1 MTWMNKSANAQQQ
14 SPDTLSDS
22 AARAAYDLLTAEDD
36 GRVCRDIPEALCDEQ
51 PRNFSTHVLSLSL
64 TKTADALLNPK
75 LILSWILTTLGA
87 SQFVGLLVPIREAGA
102 LLPQLFI
109 AGRIRNMPRRK
120 YAWAIGSA
128 LQGLCAGGMAIAALL
143 LEGAALGWTI
153 ISLLTLLALS
163 RSICS
168 VSYKDVLG
176 KTVGKTR
183 RGTATG
189 SAATVAAAMTIAY
202 AVLIASGLFDKINI
216 VIIGLIFAALFW
228 LTAGFLFSTLKETAG
243 ATEGGANPVSVAR
256 ENLRYLIDD
265 RELRLFIITRSLLVS
280 TALAP
285 PFMLALKA
293 ESMQDNISG
302 LGWLLLASSLAS
314 LLSSYVWGR
323 LSDRSSRKVLL
334 LAGLGGGLSLTLTV
348 MASQA
353 DWLNVPWLLP
363 FLLFSLMI
371 AYGGVRLGRSVHL
384 VDIADQDKRAV
395 YTALS
400 NTIIGIILLLT
411 SLFSIVASLYGEAV
425 VLAMFALMSFASM
438 SSAYLMREAQ
448 A

>member
-1 MTWMNKSANAQQQ
+1 MSTAPKAES
-14 SPDTLSDS
+14 LSDS
-22 AARAAYDLLTAEDD
+22 AARTAYDLLTAEDD
-36 GRVCRDIPEALCDEQ
+36 GRVCRDIPEQLCDEQ
-51 PRNFSTHVLSLSL
+51 PRNFSTHVVSLAL

-109 AGRIRNMPRRK
+109 ADRIRNMPLRK
-120 YAWAIGSA
+120 YAWAVGSA
-128 LQGLCAGGMAIAALL
+128 LQGLCAGGIAMAAML
-143 LEGAALGWTI
+143 LEGDALGWTI

-176 KTVGKTR
+176 KTVGKSR

-216 VIIGLIFAALFW
+216 VIIGLIFATLFW

-243 ATEGGANPVSVAR
+243 ATEGGANPVSVVR

-265 RELRLFIITRSLLVS
+265 RELRLFIITRSLLLS

-285 PFMLALKA
+285 PFMLALKV
-293 ESMQDNISG
+293 ESMQDSLHG

-334 LAGLGGGLSLTLTV
+334 LAGLGGGVSLTLTV
-348 MASQA
+348 IASQHN
-353 DWLNVPWLLP
+353 WLSLPWLLP

-384 VDIADQDKRAV
+384 VDIADQDKRAI

-411 SLFSIVASLYGEAV
+411 SLFSIIASLYGEAF

-438 SSAYLMREAQ
+438 TSAYLMREAQ

>member
-1 MTWMNKSANAQQQ
+1 MWMNKSANAQKQ

-411 SLFSIVASLYGEAV
+411 SLFSIVASIYGEAV

>member
-1 MTWMNKSANAQQQ
+1 MWMNKSANAQQQ

-109 AGRIRNMPRRK
+109 AGRIRNMSRRK
-120 YAWAIGSA
+120 YAWAIGSG

-202 AVLIASGLFDKINI
+202 AMLIASGLFDKINI

>member
-1 MTWMNKSANAQQQ
+1 MSAPQKTE
-14 SPDTLSDS
+14 SLGES
-22 AARAAYDLLTAEDD
+22 AARTAYDLLTAEDD
-36 GRVCRDIPEALCDEQ
+36 GRVCRDIPEQLCDEQ
-51 PRNFSTHVLSLSL
+51 PRNFTTHVLSLSL

-87 SQFVGLLVPIREAGA
+87 SSFVGLLVPIREAGA

-109 AGRIRNMPRRK
+109 AGRIRNLPLRK
-120 YAWAIGSA
+120 YAWALGSG
-128 LQGLCAGGMAIAALL
+128 LQGICAAAMALATVS

-153 ISLLTLLALS
+153 ISLLILLALS

-189 SAATVAAAMTIAY
+189 SAATVAAAMTIGY
-202 AVLIASGLFDKINI
+202 AALIASGLFDKISI
-216 VIIGLIFAALFW
+216 VITGLFLAALFW
-228 LTAGFLFSTLKETAG
+228 LTAGILFTSLRETAG
-243 ATEGGANPVSVAR
+243 ATEGGANPVKVAR
-256 ENLRYLIDD
+256 ENLRYLVDD

-293 ESMQDNISG
+293 ESMQNNISG
-302 LGWLLLASSLAS
+302 LGWLLLASSIAS
-314 LLSSYVWGR
+314 LLSSYIWGR

-334 LAGLGGGLSLTLTV
+334 LSGLGGGVSLTLTV
-348 MASQA
+348 IAAQLN
-353 DWLNVPWLLP
+353 WLSLTWLLP
-363 FLLFSLMI
+363 VLLFSLMI

-384 VDIADQDKRAV
+384 VDIADQDKRAI

-425 VLAMFALMSFASM
+425 VLAVFALMSYASM
-438 SSAYLMREAQ
+438 ASAYLMREAQ

>member
-1 MTWMNKSANAQQQ
+1 MNKSANAQQQ

-36 GRVCRDIPEALCDEQ
+36 GRVCRDIPETLCDEQ

-109 AGRIRNMPRRK
+109 AGRIRNMSRRK
-120 YAWAIGSA
+120 YAWAVGSA

-438 SSAYLMREAQ
+438 TSAYLMREAQ

>member
-1 MTWMNKSANAQQQ
+1 MSKKHSA
-14 SPDTLSDS
+14 DTLTGGT
-22 AARAAYDLLTAEDD
+22 AQAAYDLLTAEDD
-36 GRVCRDIPEALCDEQ
+36 GRVCRDIPEVLCDEQ

-109 AGRIRNMPRRK
+109 AGRVRNMPRRK
-120 YAWAIGSA
+120 YAWALGSG
-128 LQGLCAGGMAIAALL
+128 LQGLCAAGMAMAALF

-163 RSICS
+163 RSTCS

-216 VIIGLIFAALFW
+216 VIIGLFVAALFW
-228 LTAGFLFSTLKETAG
+228 LGAGFLFSTLKETAG

-256 ENLRYLIDD
+256 ENLRYLVDD

-348 MASQA
+348 IASQI
-353 DWLNVPWLLP
+353 DWLDVPWLLP

-384 VDIADQDKRAV
+384 VDIADQDKRAI

-438 SSAYLMREAQ
+438 TSAYLMREAQ

>member
-1 MTWMNKSANAQQQ
+1 MMWMNKSANAQQQ

-22 AARAAYDLLTAEDD
+22 AARAAYDLLTAEGD
-36 GRVCRDIPEALCDEQ
+36 GRVCRDIPETLCDEQ

-143 LEGAALGWTI
+143 LEGAALGWTF

>member
-1 MTWMNKSANAQQQ
+1 MSTAPKAGS
-14 SPDTLSDS
+14 LSDS
-22 AARAAYDLLTAEDD
+22 AARTAYDLLTAEDD
-36 GRVCRDIPEALCDEQ
+36 GRVCRDIPEQLCDEQ
-51 PRNFSTHVLSLSL
+51 PRNFSTHVVSLAL

-109 AGRIRNMPRRK
+109 AGRVRNMPLRK
-120 YAWAIGSA
+120 YAWAVGSA
-128 LQGLCAGGMAIAALL
+128 LQGLCAGGMAMAALL

-176 KTVGKTR
+176 KTVGKAR

-202 AVLIASGLFDKINI
+202 ALLIASGLFDKINI
-216 VIIGLIFAALFW
+216 VIIGLVFAALFW

-265 RELRLFIITRSLLVS
+265 RELRLFIITRSLLLS

-293 ESMQDNISG
+293 ESMQDNLNG

-334 LAGLGGGLSLTLTV
+334 LAGLGGGVSLTLTV
-348 MASQA
+348 IASQQN
-353 DWLNVPWLLP
+353 WLNLPWLLP

-384 VDIADQDKRAV
+384 IDIADQDKRAI

-411 SLFSIVASLYGEAV
+411 SLFSIIASLYGEAF

-438 SSAYLMREAQ
+438 TSAYLMREAQ

>member
-1 MTWMNKSANAQQQ
+1 MWMNKSANAQQQ

-109 AGRIRNMPRRK
+109 AGRIRNMSRRK
-120 YAWAIGSA
+120 YAWAVGSA

-143 LEGAALGWTI
+143 LEGAALGWTF

-348 MASQA
+348 IASQA

-411 SLFSIVASLYGEAV
+411 SLFSIVASLYGEVV

>member
-1 MTWMNKSANAQQQ
+1 MWMNKSANAQKQ

-109 AGRIRNMPRRK
+109 AGRIRNMSRRK

-348 MASQA
+348 IASQA

>member
-1 MTWMNKSANAQQQ
+1 MSTAPKAES
-14 SPDTLSDS
+14 LSDS
-22 AARAAYDLLTAEDD
+22 AARTAYDLLTAEDD
-36 GRVCRDIPEALCDEQ
+36 GRVCRDIPEQLCDEQ
-51 PRNFSTHVLSLSL
+51 PRNFSTHVVSLAL

-75 LILSWILTTLGA
+75 LILSWLLTTLGA

-109 AGRIRNMPRRK
+109 ADRIRNMPLRK
-120 YAWAIGSA
+120 YAWAVGSA
-128 LQGLCAGGMAIAALL
+128 LQGLCAGGIAMAAML
-143 LEGAALGWTI
+143 LEGDALGWTI

-176 KTVGKTR
+176 KTVGKSR

-216 VIIGLIFAALFW
+216 VIIGLIFATFFW

-243 ATEGGANPVSVAR
+243 ATEGGANPVSMAR

-265 RELRLFIITRSLLVS
+265 RELRLFIITRSLLLS

-293 ESMQDNISG
+293 ESMQESLHG

-334 LAGLGGGLSLTLTV
+334 LAGLGGGVSLTLTV
-348 MASQA
+348 IASQQN
-353 DWLNVPWLLP
+353 WLSLPWLLP

-384 VDIADQDKRAV
+384 VDIADQDKRAI

-411 SLFSIVASLYGEAV
+411 SLFSIIASLYGEAF

-438 SSAYLMREAQ
+438 TSAYLMREAQ

>member
-1 MTWMNKSANAQQQ
+1 MWMNKSANAQQQ

-109 AGRIRNMPRRK
+109 AGRIRNMARRK
-120 YAWAIGSA
+120 YAWAFGSG
-128 LQGLCAGGMAIAALL
+128 LQGLCAGGMAMAALL

-176 KTVGKTR
+176 KTVGKAR

-202 AVLIASGLFDKINI
+202 ALLIASGLFDKINI
-216 VIIGLIFAALFW
+216 VIIGLVFAALFW

>member
-1 MTWMNKSANAQQQ
+1 MSTAPKAES
-14 SPDTLSDS
+14 LSDS
-22 AARAAYDLLTAEDD
+22 AARTAYDLLTAEDD
-36 GRVCRDIPEALCDEQ
+36 GRVCRDIPEQLCDEQ
-51 PRNFSTHVLSLSL
+51 PRNFSTHVVSLAL

-75 LILSWILTTLGA
+75 LILSWLLTTLGA

-109 AGRIRNMPRRK
+109 ADRIRNMPLRK
-120 YAWAIGSA
+120 YAWAAGSA
-128 LQGLCAGGMAIAALL
+128 LQGLCAGGIAMAAML
-143 LEGAALGWTI
+143 LEGDALGWTI

-176 KTVGKTR
+176 KTVGKSR

-216 VIIGLIFAALFW
+216 VIIGLIFATLFW

-243 ATEGGANPVSVAR
+243 ATEGGANPVSVVR

-265 RELRLFIITRSLLVS
+265 RELRLFIITRSLLLS

-285 PFMLALKA
+285 PFMLALKV
-293 ESMQDNISG
+293 ESMQDSLHG

-334 LAGLGGGLSLTLTV
+334 LAGLGGGVSLTLTV
-348 MASQA
+348 IASQHN
-353 DWLNVPWLLP
+353 WLSLPWLLP

-384 VDIADQDKRAV
+384 VDIADQDKRAI

-411 SLFSIVASLYGEAV
+411 SLFSIIASLYGEAF

-438 SSAYLMREAQ
+438 TSAYLMREAQ

>member
-1 MTWMNKSANAQQQ
+1 MWMNKSANAQQQ

-36 GRVCRDIPEALCDEQ
+36 GRVCRDIPETLCDEQ

-109 AGRIRNMPRRK
+109 AGRIRNMSRRK

-293 ESMQDNISG
+293 ETMQDNISG

-348 MASQA
+348 IASQA

-438 SSAYLMREAQ
+438 SSAHLMREAQ

>member
-1 MTWMNKSANAQQQ
+1 MSEPKTAETLTGNA
-14 SPDTLSDS
+14 
-22 AARAAYDLLTAEDD
+22 AKAAYDLLTAEDD
-36 GRVCRDIPEALCDEQ
+36 GRVCRDIPEPLCDEQ

-64 TKTADALLNPK
+64 SKTADALINPK

-109 AGRIRNMPRRK
+109 AGRVRSLPLRK
-120 YAWAIGSA
+120 YAWALGSF
-128 LQGLCAGGMAIAALL
+128 LQGLCAVGMAVAALT
-143 LEGAALGWTI
+143 LEGATLGWMI

-202 AVLIASGLFDKINI
+202 AALIASGLFDKINI
-216 VIIGLIFAALFW
+216 VIIGLCLAALFW
-228 LTAGFLFSTLKETAG
+228 LAAALVFSTLKETEG
-243 ATEGGANPVSVAR
+243 ATEGGANPVTVAR

-293 ESMQDNISG
+293 ESMQESITG
-302 LGWLLLASSLAS
+302 LGWLLLASSVAS

-334 LAGLGGGLSLTLTV
+334 LAGLGGGVSLTLTV
-348 MASQA
+348 IASQGN
-353 DWLNVPWLLP
+353 WLSLPWLLP

-384 VDIADQDKRAV
+384 VDIADQDKRAI

-400 NTIIGIILLLT
+400 NTIIGIILMLT
-411 SLFSIVASLYGEAV
+411 SLFSIIASLYGEVV
-425 VLAMFALMSFASM
+425 VLAVFALMSFASM
-438 SSAYLMREAQ
+438 ASAYLMREAQ

>member
-1 MTWMNKSANAQQQ
+1 MWMNKSANAQKQ

-143 LEGAALGWTI
+143 LEGAALGWTF

>member
-1 MTWMNKSANAQQQ
+1 MMWMNKSANAQKQ

-143 LEGAALGWTI
+143 LEGAALGWTF

>member
-1 MTWMNKSANAQQQ
+1 MNTAPKAES
-14 SPDTLSDS
+14 LSDS
-22 AARAAYDLLTAEDD
+22 AARTAYDLLTAEDD
-36 GRVCRDIPEALCDEQ
+36 GRVCRDIPEQLCDEQ
-51 PRNFSTHVLSLSL
+51 PRNFSTHVVSLAL

-75 LILSWILTTLGA
+75 LILSWLLTTLGA

-109 AGRIRNMPRRK
+109 ADRIRNMPLRK
-120 YAWAIGSA
+120 YAWAAGSA
-128 LQGLCAGGMAIAALL
+128 LQGLCAGGIAMAAML
-143 LEGAALGWTI
+143 LEGDALGWTI

>member
-1 MTWMNKSANAQQQ
+1 MNKSANAQQQ

-120 YAWAIGSA
+120 YAWAIGSG

-202 AVLIASGLFDKINI
+202 AMLIASGLFDKINI

-243 ATEGGANPVSVAR
+243 ATEGGANPISVAR

-348 MASQA
+348 IASQA

>member
-1 MTWMNKSANAQQQ
+1 MWMNKSANAQQQ

-36 GRVCRDIPEALCDEQ
+36 GRVCRDIPETLCDEQ

-109 AGRIRNMPRRK
+109 AGRIRNMSRRK
-120 YAWAIGSA
+120 YAWAVGSA

-438 SSAYLMREAQ
+438 TSAYLMREAQ

>member
-109 AGRIRNMPRRK
+109 AGRIRNMSRRK

>member
-1 MTWMNKSANAQQQ
+1 MSTAPKAES
-14 SPDTLSDS
+14 LSDS
-22 AARAAYDLLTAEDD
+22 AARTAYDLLTAEDD
-36 GRVCRDIPEALCDEQ
+36 GRVCRDIPEQLCDEQ
-51 PRNFSTHVLSLSL
+51 PRNFSTHVVSLAL

-109 AGRIRNMPRRK
+109 ADRIRNMPLRK
-120 YAWAIGSA
+120 YAWAVGSA
-128 LQGLCAGGMAIAALL
+128 LQGLCAGGIAMAAML
-143 LEGAALGWTI
+143 LEGDALGWTI

-176 KTVGKTR
+176 KTVGKSR

-216 VIIGLIFAALFW
+216 VIIGLIFATFFW

-243 ATEGGANPVSVAR
+243 ATEGGANPVSMAR

-265 RELRLFIITRSLLVS
+265 RELRLFIITRSLLLS

-293 ESMQDNISG
+293 ESMQESLHG

-334 LAGLGGGLSLTLTV
+334 LAGLGGGVSLTLTV
-348 MASQA
+348 IASQQN
-353 DWLNVPWLLP
+353 WLSLPWLLP

-384 VDIADQDKRAV
+384 VDIADQDKRAI

-411 SLFSIVASLYGEAV
+411 SLFSIIASLYGEAF

-438 SSAYLMREAQ
+438 TSAYLMREAQ

>member
-1 MTWMNKSANAQQQ
+1 MSAFHKAE
-14 SPDTLSDS
+14 SLSDS
-22 AARAAYDLLTAEDD
+22 AAKTAYDLLTAEDD
-36 GRVCRDIPEALCDEQ
+36 GRVCRDIPEQLCDEQ
-51 PRNFSTHVLSLSL
+51 PRNFSTHILSLSL

-75 LILSWILTTLGA
+75 LILSWLLTTLGA
-87 SQFVGLLVPIREAGA
+87 ASFVGLLVPIREAGA
-102 LLPQLFI
+102 LLPQLFT
-109 AGRIRNMPRRK
+109 AGRIRNMPLRK
-120 YAWAIGSA
+120 YAWALGSG
-128 LQGLCAGGMAIAALL
+128 LQGLCAAGMAIAALN

-202 AVLIASGLFDKINI
+202 AALIASGLFDKINI
-216 VIIGLIFAALFW
+216 IIIGLCLAALFW
-228 LTAGFLFSTLKETAG
+228 LLAAFVFSTLKETEG

-302 LGWLLLASSLAS
+302 LGWLLLASSIAS

-323 LSDRSSRKVLL
+323 LSDRSSRKVLW
-334 LAGLGGGLSLTLTV
+334 LAGLGGGVTLTLTV
-348 MASQA
+348 IASQLN
-353 DWLNVPWLLP
+353 WLSIPWLLP
-363 FLLFSLMI
+363 VLLFSLMI

-384 VDIADQDKRAV
+384 VDIADQDKRAI

-425 VLAMFALMSFASM
+425 VLAVFALMSFASM
-438 SSAYLMREAQ
+438 GSAYLMREAQ

>member
-1 MTWMNKSANAQQQ
+1 MWMNKSANAQQQ

-120 YAWAIGSA
+120 YAWAVGSG

-265 RELRLFIITRSLLVS
+265 RELRLFIMTRSLLVS

-293 ESMQDNISG
+293 ESMQYNISG

>member
-1 MTWMNKSANAQQQ
+1 MNTAPKAES
-14 SPDTLSDS
+14 LSDS
-22 AARAAYDLLTAEDD
+22 AARTAYDLLTAEDD
-36 GRVCRDIPEALCDEQ
+36 GRVCRDIPEQLCDEQ
-51 PRNFSTHVLSLSL
+51 PRNFSTHVVSLAL

-75 LILSWILTTLGA
+75 LILSWLLTTLGA

-109 AGRIRNMPRRK
+109 ADRIRNMPLRK
-120 YAWAIGSA
+120 YAWAAGSA
-128 LQGLCAGGMAIAALL
+128 LQGLCAGGIAMAAML
-143 LEGAALGWTI
+143 LEGDALGWTI

-176 KTVGKTR
+176 KTVGKSR

-216 VIIGLIFAALFW
+216 VIIGLIFATFFW

-243 ATEGGANPVSVAR
+243 ATEGGANPVSMAR

-265 RELRLFIITRSLLVS
+265 RELRLFIITRSLLLS

-285 PFMLALKA
+285 PFMLALKV
-293 ESMQDNISG
+293 ESMQDSLHG

-334 LAGLGGGLSLTLTV
+334 LAGLGGGVSLTLTV
-348 MASQA
+348 IASQHN
-353 DWLNVPWLLP
+353 WLSLPWLLP

-384 VDIADQDKRAV
+384 VDIADQDKRAI

-411 SLFSIVASLYGEAV
+411 SLFSIIASLYGEAF

-438 SSAYLMREAQ
+438 TSAYLMREAQ